1 LAFEFDSIVPR
12 LSSETAYVAM
22 NKQGSPQVKMITV
35 PNQDFMVMGYVPLT
49 DMVVDHPQGIRFML
63 PFVRK
68 EFEAN

>member
-1 LAFEFDSIVPR
+1 
-12 LSSETAYVAM
+12 M